1 MGIFLWIGVFILSLA
16 VLVKGSD
23 WFIEAA
29 EDIGLALGIPSF
41 IIGVTIVAMGTSL
54 PELAASIA
62 GVLSGESEIVV
73 GNAVGSNIA
82 NIALVL
88 GITALVGE
96 KVAFKVDLM
105 VTDIPLLVC
114 SAFLLWFF
122 LMPDADG
129 IARIDLFEAILLLIG
144 LVIFLAYSFSTDGEE
159 EKPVRTKINI
169 KTYGLL
175 LLGGF
180 AVYLGA
186 TYTVKAIIEIS
197 GVLGVSSGAIALSAV
212 AVGTSLPEIVV
223 SVAATRRG
231 NPEIAI
237 GNILGS
243 NIFNTFAVVGI
254 PALIGELQIPAIITD
269 FSLPM
274 MIALTLLFFFI
285 MISRTVSRWEGLMLL
300 LFYIYFV
307 VRLF

>member
-1 MGIFLWIGVFILSLA
+1 MDIFLWIGLFVLSLA

-88 GITALVGE
+88 GITALVG
-96 KVAFKVDLM
+96 KKMAFKVDLM

-122 LMPDADG
+122 LMPDPDG
-129 IARIDLFEAILLLIG
+129 IARIDTFEAILLLTG
-144 LVIFLAYSFSTDGEE
+144 LVIFLAYSFSSDGEE
-159 EKPVRTKINI
+159 EKPERTKINA

-175 LLGGF
+175 AIGGF

-197 GVLGVSSGAIALSAV
+197 GTMGISSGAIALV
-212 AVGTSLPEIVV
+212 
-223 SVAATRRG
+223 
-231 NPEIAI
+231 
-237 GNILGS
+237 
-243 NIFNTFAVVGI
+243 
-254 PALIGELQIPAIITD
+254 Q
-269 FSLPM
+269 
-274 MIALTLLFFFI
+274 
-285 MISRTVSRWEGLMLL
+285 
-300 LFYIYFV
+300 
-307 VRLF
+307 

>member
-1 MGIFLWIGVFILSLA
+1 MDMFLWIGLFILSLA

-73 GNAVGSNIA
+73 ANAVGSNIA

-88 GITALVGE
+88 GITALVGK

-129 IARIDLFEAILLLIG
+129 IARIDTFEAILLLTG
-144 LVIFLAYSFSTDGEE
+144 LVIFLAYSFSSDGEE
-159 EKPVRTKINI
+159 EKTIRTKINL

-175 LLGGF
+175 LIGGF

-186 TYTVKAIIEIS
+186 TYTVKAIIQIS
-197 GVLGVSSGAIALSAV
+197 GELGISSGAIALSAV

-254 PALIGELQIPAIITD
+254 PALIGELKIPAIITD